1 MKEVIKNK
9 KIFSQRWWL
18 LRGIFLIAGFVA
30 MSVLFNSPN
39 FALNS
44 VVFGYGGG
52 GGMSGELNLPAKISS
67 LTPEAQIM
75 DVNKD
80 SKIDIL
86 DFNVLMVNW
95 GASGTNAADFN
106 GDSIVDIF
114 DFNSLM
120 IYWTI

>member
-1 MKEVIKNK
+1 
-9 KIFSQRWWL
+9 
-18 LRGIFLIAGFVA
+18 
-30 MSVLFNSPN
+30 
-39 FALNS
+39 
-44 VVFGYGGG
+44 
-52 GGMSGELNLPAKISS
+52 
-67 LTPEAQIM
+67 M